1 MLVRLAI
8 DFCGVRFPDP
18 FTLAASPSTGT
29 GEMVE
34 RAFDQGWT
42 SAVLKTMAVER
53 EDVQLVYPMIAGL
66 DHQDKRLFGM
76 ENIDLSSDR
85 SLKDWE
91 ADIARLKQRYPASV
105 VIASIMASS
114 KADWQEAAE
123 RVEGAG
129 ADLVEC
135 SFSCPHGMPERGM
148 GAAIGQDAE
157 LTERT
162 ATWIREAV
170 KVPVIIK
177 LTPNVT
183 DIVQIARAV
192 KRSGCR
198 GVCAINTV
206 KGLIGVDIETMR
218 PVPTVAGYS
227 TYGGYSGAA
236 VKPVALKCVAE
247 IAKAVD
253 IEISG
258 VGGVYTWRD
267 AVEFL
272 AVGARNV
279 QLCTSVMMW
288 GYRIIE
294 DLKEGLEFYLE
305 RKGFGSAADVVGKA
319 LPYITKHESL
329 SRAYKPVAEIDPAKC
344 LKDDLCYIACRDGGH
359 QAIEL
364 GDDRLPRVDADK
376 CVGCGLCTCV
386 CPVKGCIG
394 LKERK

>member
-1 MLVRLAI
+1 MKLGL
-8 DFCGVRFPDP
+8 DFCGVSFPDP

-53 EDVQLVYPMIAGL
+53 EEVKLVYPMIASL

-76 ENIDLSSDR
+76 ENIDLISDR
-85 SLKDWE
+85 PLKDWE
-91 ADIARLKQRYPASV
+91 KDIERLKTRYPGNV

-114 KADWQEAAE
+114 KTDWQEAAQ
-123 RVEGAG
+123 RVAGAG
-129 ADLVEC
+129 ADMIEC

-148 GAAIGQDAE
+148 GSAIGQDAE

-162 ATWIREAV
+162 ARWIREAV
-170 KVPVIIK
+170 KIPVVIK
-177 LTPNVT
+177 LTPNVA
-183 DIVQIARAV
+183 DIAQIAMAV
-192 KRSGCR
+192 KRSGCA

-206 KGLIGVDIETMR
+206 KGLIGIDIETLR
-218 PVPTVAGYS
+218 PVPSVAGYS

-236 VKPVALKCVAE
+236 IRPVALKCVAE

-258 VGGVYTWRD
+258 VGGIYTWMD
-267 AVEFL
+267 AVQFL

-279 QLCTSVMMW
+279 QLCTAVMTW
-288 GYRIIE
+288 GYRISE
-294 DLKEGLEFYLE
+294 DLKEGLAFYLE
-305 RKGFGSAADVVGKA
+305 RKGFASPADIVAQA
-319 LPYITKHESL
+319 LPYVAKHESL
-329 SRAYKPVAEIDPAKC
+329 SRDYKPVAEIDEATC

-359 QAIEL
+359 QAIEIR
-364 GDDRLPRVDADK
+364 DERMPRVDPDK

-386 CPVKGCIG
+386 CPVKGCIT

>member
-1 MLVRLAI
+1 LSLAI
-8 DFCGVRFPDP
+8 DFCGIRFPDP
-18 FTLAASPSTGT
+18 FTLAASPATGT

-42 SAVLKTMAVER
+42 SAVLKTAAVER
-53 EDVQLVYPMIAGL
+53 EDVKLVYPMIAGL
-66 DHQDKRLFGM
+66 DHEDKRLFGM
-76 ENIDLSSDR
+76 ENIDLISDR
-85 SLKDWE
+85 KLKDWE
-91 ADIARLKQRYPASV
+91 TDIARLRKRHPGCI
-105 VIASIMASS
+105 VISSMMASS
-114 KADWQEAAE
+114 KEDWQEAA
-123 RVEGAG
+123 RRLEGAG
-129 ADLVEC
+129 AHLIEC

-148 GAAIGQDAE
+148 GAAIGQDPD

-162 ATWIREAV
+162 ATWVREAV
-170 KVPVIIK
+170 KIPVVIK

-183 DIVQIARAV
+183 DIVLIARAV
-192 KRSGCR
+192 KRAGCA

-206 KGLIGVDIETMR
+206 KGLIGVDVETLR
-218 PVPTVAGYS
+218 PIPSVAGYS

-247 IAKAVD
+247 IAKGVET
-253 IEISG
+253 EISG

-279 QLCTSVMMW
+279 QLCTAVMMW

-294 DLKEGLEFYLE
+294 DLKEGLEFYIE
-305 RKGFGSAADVVGKA
+305 GKGFASPADIVGRA
-319 LPYITKHESL
+319 LPYITTHESL
-329 SRAYKPVAEIDPAKC
+329 SRDHKPVAEIDPSKC
-344 LKDDLCYIACRDGGH
+344 LKDDLCHIACRDGGH
-359 QAIEL
+359 QAIEV
-364 GDDRLPRVDADK
+364 GEDRVPRVDAEK

-386 CPVKGCIG
+386 CPVKGCIA

>member
-1 MLVRLAI
+1 VSLSLN
-8 DFCGVRFPDP
+8 FCGVEFPDP

-53 EDVQLVYPMIAGL
+53 EDVRLVYPMIASL

-76 ENIDLSSDR
+76 ENIDLISDR

-91 ADIARLKQRYPASV
+91 KDIARLKKRYPNCV

-114 KADWQEAAE
+114 KEDWQEAAR
-123 RVEGAG
+123 RVGGAG
-129 ADLVEC
+129 ADMIEC
-135 SFSCPHGMPERGM
+135 SFSCPHGMPEKGM
-148 GAAIGQDAE
+148 GSAIGQDPE

-162 ATWIREAV
+162 AAWIKQAAG
-170 KVPVIIK
+170 VPVVIK
-177 LTPNVT
+177 ITPNVT
-183 DIVQIARAV
+183 DIVPIAAAV
-192 KRSGCR
+192 KRSGCD

-206 KGLIGVDIETMR
+206 KALIGIDVETLR
-218 PVPTVAGYS
+218 PIPAVAGYS

-236 VKPVALKCVAE
+236 VKPIALKCVAE

-258 VGGVYTWRD
+258 VGGVYTWKD

-272 AVGARNV
+272 LAGARNV
-279 QLCTSVMMW
+279 QLCTAVMTW

-294 DLKEGLEFYLE
+294 DLKEGMSFYLE
-305 RKGFGSAADVVGKA
+305 RKGLVSPSDLVGKA
-319 LPYITKHESL
+319 LPYLTKHESL
-329 SRAYKPVAEIDPAKC
+329 SRDYKPVAGIDDAVC
-344 LKDDLCYIACRDGGH
+344 LKDGLCFIACRDGGH
-359 QAIEL
+359 QAIEI
-364 GDDRLPRVDADK
+364 GEGRLHRVNPDK
-376 CVGCGLCTCV
+376 CVGCGLCLSV
-386 CPVKGCIG
+386 CPVRGCIEI
-394 LKERK
+394 KERK